1 MLRTTRTLRITA
13 AVLVCALLG
22 AAPTPALAQQAS
34 KPVMENVF
42 FNVVWGSAAGALI
55 GGALAVIGSEN
66 KEKPGD
72 LSTAA
77 FQGATLGGVAGLGLG
92 IYLVFTG
99 ITFDPDRSTI
109 INFEMPG
116 FTGQPKLSAPP
127 FRLLMDAR
135 HPGRVT
141 GFSAD
146 VLNFRF

>member
-1 MLRTTRTLRITA
+1 MRIVA
-13 AVLVCALLG
+13 ALLACAVLG
-22 AAPTPALAQQAS
+22 ATPAMAQQAP

-42 FNVVWGSAAGALI
+42 FNVVWGSAAGALV
-55 GGALAVIGSEN
+55 GGAIAVIGATD

-72 LSTAA
+72 LSSAG

-109 INFEMPG
+109 VNFDAPG
-116 FTGQPKLSAPP
+116 FTNRPQFAAPP
-127 FRLLMDAR
+127 FRLLMDAQ

-141 GFSAD
+141 GFSAE